1 LLLWLGASLTYGL
14 AFPRPQFALLAFGF
28 LVPLLLIS
36 EKQTKGRTFL
46 IFFSS
51 AFLYNLII
59 LYWIPRVMVKYGG
72 TTVALGIT
80 GLVCLVVFF
89 SLFPGLAGLF
99 IRQRIARGAGWGS
112 VAWIPAIWVGKDLVI
127 EKIISGFPWCLV
139 GYSQYKNIYF
149 IQAAEIGGIHLVSF
163 LIIVV
168 NVLLYNFIKS
178 KNRKYLLALLA
189 VILAI
194 YGSGYWLLHRQ
205 EQSSRVIPWHRAG
218 ILQPNS
224 NHDLVF
230 DSRTIPKI
238 LDELF
243 EASAILKGQG
253 AELVVWP
260 EFTVPIYP
268 LQNYSYQKR
277 FATFSAAV
285 VPLLAGFTDFQNY
298 ENAYN
303 SVMLFKGGSVE
314 KYDKFHLTPFGEYV
328 LFRRWLFFVKKIT
341 DQIGD
346 FTPGKSLHNLDFAGH
361 QLATPVCY
369 EIIFPELAR
378 TLVARGAEL
387 IVTISNDSWF
397 GKSSALYQHLA
408 MAVFRS
414 VENRRYLLRSTSNG
428 ISALVDPAGRII
440 YQSPLHE
447 KDRFLASFQYLN
459 RKTIFTR
466 CGYLFPYLC
475 LLLVLLEGLWAIIN
489 KLKRKSYNSDPL

>member
-1 LLLWLGASLTYGL
+1 MAYGL
-14 AFPRPQFALLAFGF
+14 AFPKAQIAFLAFGF
-28 LVPLLLIS
+28 LIPLLLLS

-59 LYWIPRVMVKYGG
+59 LYWIPRVMVQYGG

-80 GLVCLVVFF
+80 GLVCLVAFL
-89 SLFPGLAGLF
+89 SLFPGLAGVL
-99 IRQRIARGAGWGS
+99 IRQRIARGAGWWP

-127 EKIISGFPWCLV
+127 EKIISGFPWCLA
-139 GYSQYKNIYF
+139 GYSQYKNTYF
-149 IQAAEIGGIHLVSF
+149 IQVAEIGGIHLISF

-168 NVLLYNFIKS
+168 NVLLYNFLKT
-178 KNRKYLLALLA
+178 KNRKFLLALL
-189 VILAI
+189 LAFLVI
-194 YGSGYWLLHRQ
+194 YGSGFWLLHQ
-205 EQSSRVIPWHRAG
+205 HDQSSRAISWHRAG
-218 ILQPNS
+218 IIQPNS

-230 DSRTIPKI
+230 NSMTIHKT

-243 EASAILKGQG
+243 AASAILKEQG

-268 LQNYSYQKR
+268 LQNSNYQMR
-277 FATFSAAV
+277 FTAFSERV
-285 VPLLAGFTDFQNY
+285 VPLLAGFTDFQNFD
-298 ENAYN
+298 NAFN
-303 SVMLFKGGSVE
+303 SVMLFKGGTVE

-346 FTPGKSLHNLDFAGH
+346 FTPGKTLHNLNFAGH
-361 QLATPVCY
+361 WLATPICY
-369 EIIFPELAR
+369 EIIFPELTR

-414 VENRRYLLRSTSNG
+414 IENRRFLLRSTSNG

-440 YQSPLHE
+440 YQSPLHQP
-447 KDRFLASFQYLN
+447 DRFLVSFQYLKH
-459 RKTIFTR
+459 KTFFTR

-475 LLLVLLEGLWAIIN
+475 FILILLDWLGMII
-489 KLKRKSYNSDPL
+489 KKTIKRFHQS